1 MQRDSINRPGRG
13 QRASDPEP
21 PDLPPTGE
29 GRAAMGVAGVFIGLL
44 AAWMMWIVNKFLD
57 GNTWGDLIVRLILDE
72 LTLTAALFGLM
83 LLVWALFAPAW
94 LSRALQASRHKLQR
108 TIALVVILFGAATLI
123 LLFVVPVLVW
133 LGIVE

>member
-13 QRASDPEP
+13 QRASASEP
-21 PDLPPTGE
+21 SDLPPAAE
-29 GRAAMGVAGVFIGLL
+29 GRAEMGVVGIFIGLL
-44 AAWMMWIVNKFLD
+44 AAWMMWIINKFLD

-72 LTLTAALFGLM
+72 LALAAALFGLM

-94 LSRALQASRHKLQR
+94 LSRALRAARHKLQR
-108 TIALVVILFGAATLI
+108 PIALVAILFGAATLI
-123 LLFVVPVLVW
+123 LLFAVPGLAW